1 MVQTATR
8 IDQSPS
14 YQNDTLASQLAEQ
27 LKASRPRKDSFP
39 IPARLKNL
47 KEFFQAAYNH
57 FEDSAKNQTA
67 VSNASEWLLDN
78 FYVIEQAIQVLEDDL
93 PADYY
98 SLAHKIAFPK
108 QVLVH
113 IRYHAG
119 IRINT

>member
-47 KEFFQAAYNH
+47 KEFFQAATH
-57 FEDSAKNQTA
+57 FNLVMSASPLA
-67 VSNASEWLLDN
+67 SVSMTTNRSIRGSAHNSPTCKG
-78 FYVIEQAIQVLEDDL
+78 VVL
-93 PADYY
+93 
-98 SLAHKIAFPK
+98 
-108 QVLVH
+108 
-113 IRYHAG
+113 
-119 IRINT
+119 